1 MTDFYR
7 IASLDEA
14 GVQRIRDL
22 EQALDRHIMA
32 FEPGLDVAS
41 LSDGQLAQIRQLEEE
56 LGVTLIV
63 YEG

>member
-14 GVQRIRDL
+14 GLQRIRDL
-22 EQALDRHIMA
+22 EQDLGRHIMA

-41 LSDGQLAQIRQLEEE
+41 LSDEQLARIRELEEA